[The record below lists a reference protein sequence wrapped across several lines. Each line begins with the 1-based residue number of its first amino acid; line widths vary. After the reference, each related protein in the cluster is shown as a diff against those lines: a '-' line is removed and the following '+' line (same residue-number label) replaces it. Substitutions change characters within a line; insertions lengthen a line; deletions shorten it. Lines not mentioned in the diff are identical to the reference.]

1 MLGVTLRDLFPPIF
15 RLVLLKELAALWAAE
30 IIDEKKPPEG
40 FWFAVGVGSPLSWVG
55 VKGADTMLES
65 LLGPMF
71 CEFDRLL
78 LFALMF

>member
-40 FWFAVGVGSPLSWVG
+40 F
-55 VKGADTMLES
+55 
-65 LLGPMF
+65 
-71 CEFDRLL
+71 
-78 LFALMF
+78 